1 MRFSVSTVCVNALVR
16 FCAGGDQRWSS
27 LPRPLGVKEQR
38 RISKRCMTIITNVAF
53 ELVVDLVDFVSR
65 AVHTVSVRKKAD
77 KVADLSSCHCGL
89 HPGAERHPC
98 LDCRAV
104 LGLRFN

>member
-1 MRFSVSTVCVNALVR
+1 
-16 FCAGGDQRWSS
+16 
-27 LPRPLGVKEQR
+27 
-38 RISKRCMTIITNVAF
+38 MTIITNVAF

-65 AVHTVSVRKKAD
+65 AVHTVSVRKKAH
-77 KVADLSSCHCGL
+77 KAADLSSCHCGL